1 MRFSVLIEFFFSVF
15 WFVVIFFYDF
25 ASDKSTLEVEI
36 LLLLGSTFEF
46 NSHQYGSAPKRVE
59 CDMQYLQRSRAIF
72 VPSRILLDCVKAKN
86 IPIRW

>member
-1 MRFSVLIEFFFSVF
+1 MAVLTVLHAVFGFDRIFFFSVF

-59 CDMQYLQRSRAIF
+59 CDM
-72 VPSRILLDCVKAKN
+72 
-86 IPIRW
+86 

>member
-46 NSHQYGSAPKRVE
+46 NSHQYGSAPNAT
-59 CDMQYLQRSRAIF
+59 C
-72 VPSRILLDCVKAKN
+72 N
-86 IPIRW
+86 IYRDRGRFLFQVGYY